1 MIYPPLVAQGNALT
15 ANSPFIVPSPSS
27 PLTPFTI
34 TGDPEKQFSG
44 NSSILNTRSIGHQ
57 QSALAPAQSQ
67 SFAIGTPE
75 ISASPLRP
83 EFTAVDGH
91 QSTAPTVFSGK
102 CSEMERPLDRLIKVV
117 KTMSPKTFSSSV
129 SDIGAIV
136 SMIDMIEGSAPGNGS
151 RAAVGKDL
159 VAVAKCRLQ
168 ARNFISQDGSAATKK
183 IRWHTS
189 AILLNALSSSG
200 SENDSFKQ
208 LNSLETS
215 DSELIATSR
224 IKRQIV
230 EANHALLDEIG
241 EINQRLI
248 NTVVEISE
256 DAIDSMATKGEGA
269 VVKCSLSAVAVSPN
283 FKSHYA
289 SVQMSPISPLRLL
302 IPENYPNCSPI
313 LLDKLAVQSSTEF
326 DDLAIKAKS
335 RFCISLRK
343 LSLPMSLGEMARTWD
358 VCVRKV
364 IAEYAQRNGGGSFS

>member
-1 MIYPPLVAQGNALT
+1 MIYPPLVAQ
-15 ANSPFIVPSPSS
+15 
-27 PLTPFTI
+27 
-34 TGDPEKQFSG
+34 GDPEKQFSG

-102 CSEMERPLDRLIKVV
+102 CSEMERPLDRLIKVPFQV